1 MDSSTINAIIYCIT
15 ILIIVISIGIFIKFI
30 IGPKLDMIINIK
42 NQDVKNKK
50 YELFSRLDPKLLEQ
64 SVDDYLNTYINRYI
78 TYKFIANKVMYINQE
93 EVEKMIKDITTVV
106 NIQISELYIFYIKCI
121 TAISSDEDLLEYTHS
136 KISNLVI
143 EAVTSFN
150 SAMQP

>member
-15 ILIIVISIGIFIKFI
+15 ILLVFILIGLFVKFVIEQKIDTYLNLKDQEI
-30 IGPKLDMIINIK
+30 
-42 NQDVKNKK
+42 KNKK
-50 YELFSRLDPKLLEQ
+50 YELFSKLDPKLLEE
-64 SVDDYLNTYINRYI
+64 SVDEYFNIYINRYI

-106 NIQISELYIFYIKCI
+106 NIQISEMYIFYIKCI
-121 TAISSDEDLLEYTHS
+121 TSITSDQDLLEYTHS